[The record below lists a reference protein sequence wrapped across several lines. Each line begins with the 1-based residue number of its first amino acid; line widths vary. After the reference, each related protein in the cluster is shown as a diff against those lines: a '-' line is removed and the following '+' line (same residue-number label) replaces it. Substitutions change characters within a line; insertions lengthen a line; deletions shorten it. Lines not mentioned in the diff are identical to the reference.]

1 MHSSGYP
8 LLGRIH
14 LNWDRFFKK
23 AMGRIKELEAKL
35 YTERQKELEMLPL
48 EKSRL
53 IQQHSSEKH
62 AT

>member
-1 MHSSGYP
+1 MPSSRYP
-8 LLGRIH
+8 LLGRIR

-23 AMGRIKELEAKL
+23 AMGRIKILEAKL

-48 EKSRL
+48 EKTL
-53 IQQHSSEKH
+53 IQQHFSEKH